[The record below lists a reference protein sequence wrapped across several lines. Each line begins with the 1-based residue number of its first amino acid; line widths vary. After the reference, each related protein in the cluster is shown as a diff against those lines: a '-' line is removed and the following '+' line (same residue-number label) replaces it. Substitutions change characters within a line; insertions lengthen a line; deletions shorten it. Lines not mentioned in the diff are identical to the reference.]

1 MTRGALSRLPGLRRW
16 KIAANALTHRDE
28 AERFVDWFPL
38 FGGDTRDQVL
48 SDDMREAL
56 GGRSPAATFRSEL
69 AGTDAVD
76 SLDRML
82 YVDSKLW
89 LADYLL
95 LRGDKLTMA
104 NSLEARVPFLDHKL
118 VEFAASLPPGLKL
131 KGLTRKYLLKK
142 VAARWLPPEIIH
154 RKKEGFPIPIS
165 AWLRHQARP
174 MVRDL
179 LTPQTVRQRG
189 WFRPEYIQ
197 RLLSEHESGFA
208 DHGQLIWGLVS
219 VELWQ
224 RMFCDSRWSSTQER
238 QSALA

>member
-1 MTRGALSRLPGLRRW
+1 
-16 KIAANALTHRDE
+16 
-28 AERFVDWFPL
+28 
-38 FGGDTRDQVL
+38 
-48 SDDMREAL
+48 MREAL